1 MNPMSATPHL
11 DKLNSP
17 ADLRK
22 LGPATLRNVA
32 DDLRTETIDAVSKT
46 GGHLGAGLGV
56 VELTVALHHV
66 FNTPYDR
73 VIWDVGHQAYPHKIL
88 TGRRAQMASLRQEGG
103 LSGFVKRAE
112 SPYDPFGTA
121 HSSTSISAALGMA
134 KGAELQ
140 GQKRFGIAVIGD
152 GAMTGGMAYEALNH
166 GGQDPANLIVILNDN
181 NMSIDPPTGALSSTL
196 SRVVTSDPYQ
206 DFRSMAKRVASKLPP
221 AIENVMR
228 GGEAFMRRTWQAG
241 EGTTGGALFEALGF
255 FYIGPIDGH
264 DLDQLVPVLENIR
277 DGDKAQGPY
286 LVHVITEKGKGYA
299 PAEAAAD
306 KYHGVAKFDVATGAQ
321 SKPKPNAKSYTAAFA
336 ESLIEAARHD
346 EAIVAVTAAMPSGT
360 GLNTFAQVHPTK
372 CFDVGIAEQHAVTF
386 AAGLACE
393 GLKPFVA
400 IYSTF
405 LQRAYDQIIHDVA
418 LQNLP
423 VRFCLDRAGFVGA
436 DGATHQG
443 AYDLAYLSCVPNMVI
458 LAPSDEAELAAM
470 VRFAAAYDD
479 GPLALR
485 YPRGEGRGTSH
496 EAAAVELGKGRL
508 LDDGREPKQ
517 EDAQGDA
524 QESTQESTQ
533 ESARA
538 DIALCALGTRLAD
551 AQAAAAVLRA
561 AGRTVTIADMRFAKP
576 LDAELLIDLAQSHKA
591 LLTIEEGSA
600 GGFGASVLT
609 CLNNAD
615 ALARCRVRTL
625 TMADAFIDHA
635 SPARQAALAGVDTDA
650 IIHAANHLLP

>member
-1 MNPMSATPHL
+1 MTSTPHL
-11 DKLNSP
+11 DKLTSP

-22 LGPATLRNVA
+22 LGPASLRKVA

-73 VIWDVGHQAYPHKIL
+73 LIWDVGHQAYPHKIL
-88 TGRRAQMASLRQEGG
+88 TGRRAQMGTLRQEGG
-103 LSGFVKRAE
+103 LSGFVKRSE
-112 SPYDPFGTA
+112 SEYDPFGTA

-134 KGAELQ
+134 KGAELK
-140 GQKRFGIAVIGD
+140 GEKRFGIAVIGD

-166 GGQDPANLIVILNDN
+166 AGQPTCGQDPANLIVILNDN

-221 AIENVMR
+221 AIESVMR
-228 GGEAFMRRTWQAG
+228 GGEAFMRRTWQSG

-255 FYIGPIDGH
+255 FYLGPIDGH
-264 DLDQLVPVLENIR
+264 DLEQLIPVLENIR
-277 DGDKAQGPY
+277 DGDQAQGPY

-306 KYHGVAKFDVATGAQ
+306 KYHGVTKFDVATGTQ
-321 SKPKPNAKSYTAAFA
+321 DKPKPNAKTYTAAFA
-336 ESLIEAARHD
+336 EALIEAATQD
-346 EAIVAVTAAMPSGT
+346 DKIVAVTAAMPSGT
-360 GLNTFAQVHPTK
+360 GLNKFATVHPSK

-443 AYDLAYLSCVPNMVI
+443 AYDLAYLSCIPNMTV
-458 LAPSDEAELAAM
+458 LAPSDEAELEAM
-470 VRFAAAYDD
+470 VKFAATYDD
-479 GPLALR
+479 GPLAVR
-485 YPRGEGRGTSH
+485 YPRGEGRGVSH
-496 EAAAVELGKGRL
+496 EAAPVALGKGRIL
-508 LDDGREPKQ
+508 TDDREGGQ
-517 EDAQGDA
+517 
-524 QESTQESTQ
+524 
-533 ESARA
+533 A
-538 DIALCALGTRLAD
+538 DVAICCLGTRLAD
-551 AQAAAAVLRA
+551 AEAAAAELRA
-561 AGRTVTIADMRFAKP
+561 AGQSVTLADMRFAKP
-576 LDAELLIDLAQSHKA
+576 LDAA
-591 LLTIEEGSA
+591 LLTDLAKSHKVLLTVEEGSS

-609 CLNNAD
+609 LLNEAD
-615 ALARCRVRTL
+615 ALATCRVRTL
-625 TMADAFIDHA
+625 TIADRFIDQA
-635 SPARQAALAGVDTDA
+635 SPHRQAGMGGVD
-650 IIHAANHLLP
+650 AATIAETAQSLLP